1 MYVLKNSFHFLSLI
15 NKQFKKIVIK
25 NYDNYIFAVDKY
37 LQFEYNMSA
46 RRRSNGLLGV
56 HDNESGRGD
65 KSFLIAPVF
74 YCVRNFPSLFIIFRL
89 CSVSE

>member
-37 LQFEYNMSA
+37 FQFEYNMNV
-46 RRRSNGLLGV
+46 RRRSNGLLSV
-56 HDNESGRGD
+56 LAKISR
-65 KSFLIAPVF
+65 K
-74 YCVRNFPSLFIIFRL
+74 IFNLNSR
-89 CSVSE
+89 